1 MDDADVRE
9 VIRLLQGLLKAVD
22 NGELDGSTPN
32 ARALRRKLEGALIAL
47 ELMVAPGTDTELLV
61 NSSAEEP
68 TQLDEANL
76 QETRSVHE
84 MALHDTD
91 V

>member
-32 ARALRRKLEGALIAL
+32 AVLY
-47 ELMVAPGTDTELLV
+47 VA
-61 NSSAEEP
+61 SWKA
-68 TQLDEANL
+68 
-76 QETRSVHE
+76 R
-84 MALHDTD
+84 
-91 V
+91 